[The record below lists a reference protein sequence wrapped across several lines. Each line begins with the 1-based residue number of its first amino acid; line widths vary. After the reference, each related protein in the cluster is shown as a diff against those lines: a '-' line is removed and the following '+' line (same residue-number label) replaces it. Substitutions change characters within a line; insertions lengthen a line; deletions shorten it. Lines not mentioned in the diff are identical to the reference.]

1 VRSWFLAVSDG
12 VAIVTRNACTGQS
25 TSWTSRSILVASF
38 CLTDRHFTSWPR
50 RGDAGA
56 VADLR
61 EEGAV

>member
-1 VRSWFLAVSDG
+1 VDITLYLG
-12 VAIVTRNACTGQS
+12 
-25 TSWTSRSILVASF
+25 SF
-38 CLTDRHFTSWPR
+38 ICSTDRHLTSWPR